1 MRVITNRKDKL
12 DGVDEYL
19 CCEMVRGKRERE
31 GGEGIKKK
39 EKEKRQRR
47 EGKGEGKV
55 REGSLDILT

>member
-39 EKEKRQRR
+39 REREKAKTGRKRGRK
-47 EGKGEGKV
+47 GKRGK
-55 REGSLDILT
+55 S